1 MIPAAAPRLV
11 PPGSTP
17 RDAGL
22 STHPGLGLAVC
33 WRSCSPGQ
41 AEGILMERLK
51 IAARTAVR
59 QPRPDREI
67 HPLGYPSN
75 RSTAGQRLVS
85 VPATRRSVGSW
96 EGADL
101 PPRGSR
107 LKRLT
112 CAFSGINGAS
122 LTTLEST
129 SSAGPRP
136 TNSG

>member
-59 QPRPDREI
+59 QPRPDHEI
-67 HPLGYPSN
+67 HPLPSGH
-75 RSTAGQRLVS
+75 RPGDAPRVGTS
-85 VPATRRSVGSW
+85 VPPQSTQASRCGYAPFASGLARLGWPWLTERA
-96 EGADL
+96 GAD
-101 PPRGSR
+101 
-107 LKRLT
+107 
-112 CAFSGINGAS
+112 
-122 LTTLEST
+122 
-129 SSAGPRP
+129 
-136 TNSG
+136 